1 MTEQPDYKVIEDMGN
16 DVEVREYPCQVWAT
30 TSSPEENE
38 AFNRLAGYIFGGNA
52 DGVKIPMISPVITML
67 SREGMLMAFIMPK
80 GVDANRLPKPLINN
94 IEIIESRAKK
104 MAVISFIGHP
114 THRDYAVNL
123 QILRNVLKQK
133 NKRIKGDPM
142 MMHYDSPFTPPA
154 MRRNEIAVHLD

>member
-16 DVEVREYPCQVWAT
+16 DVEVREYPSQVWAT

-38 AFNRLAGYIFGGNA
+38 SFNRLAGYIFGGNST
-52 DGVKIPMISPVITML
+52 GMKIPMTSPVITML
-67 SREGMLMAFIMPK
+67 AKEGVLMAFIMPK
-80 GVDANRLPKPLINN
+80 GLEPKSLPKPLIDN
-94 IEIIESRAKK
+94 IDIKESRPKT
-104 MAVISFIGHP
+104 MAVISFTGHP
-114 THRDYAVNL
+114 TQRDYAVNL

-154 MRRNEIAVHLD
+154 MRKNEIAVHLD